1 MRFNLDVP
9 VEKRSL
15 KARDAIRLDLEF
27 PPSAGAGEA
36 LRDWQA
42 RSAGVLACLKPGRV
56 PGPVR
61 LTLTYEERAGRRDL
75 DHLIR
80 PVVELCVRHAL
91 IDGDHR
97 ATLREVH
104 AGWGAVRG
112 LRVVIE
118 PASNNVASSLY
129 AL

>member
-27 PPSAGAGEA
+27 PPSASAGEA
-36 LRDWQA
+36 LSDWGA
-42 RSAGVLACLKPGRV
+42 RAAGVLACLKPGRV

-61 LTLTYEERAGRRDL
+61 MTLTYEERAGRRDL

-80 PVVELCVRHAL
+80 PVVDLCVRHAL

-97 ATLREVH
+97 AILREVR
-104 AGWGAVRG
+104 AGWGPVRG
-112 LRVVIE
+112 LTVVIE
-118 PASNNVASSLY
+118 PARGDNSVY

>member
-9 VEKRSL
+9 VEKRAL

-27 PPSAGAGEA
+27 PPAAGAGEA
-36 LRDWQA
+36 LRDWMG
-42 RSAGVLACLKPGRV
+42 RAGRGLACLKPGRV
-56 PGPVR
+56 PGPVK

-97 ATLREVH
+97 AILREVH
-104 AGWGAVRG
+104 AGWGTVRG
-112 LRVVIE
+112 LRVVID
-118 PASNNVASSLY
+118 PAGNNVASALY

>member
-1 MRFNLDVP
+1 M
-9 VEKRSL
+9 
-15 KARDAIRLDLEF
+15 
-27 PPSAGAGEA
+27 
-36 LRDWQA
+36 
-42 RSAGVLACLKPGRV
+42 LACLKPGRV

-61 LTLTYEERAGRRDL
+61 LTLLYEERPGRRDL

-97 ATLREVH
+97 AILREVR
-104 AGWGAVRG
+104 AGWGVGVRG
-112 LRVVIE
+112 LRVCIE
-118 PASNNVASSLY
+118 PAVSDNSVY

>member
-1 MRFNLDVP
+1 MRFTLDVP
-9 VEKRSL
+9 VEKRRIQP
-15 KARDAIRLDLEF
+15 RDAIRLDLEF
-27 PPSAGAGEA
+27 PPVSGGEA
-36 LRDWQA
+36 LADWTA
-42 RSAGVLACLKPGRV
+42 RSAGVLASLKPGRV

-80 PVVELCVRHAL
+80 PVVDLCVRHAL

-97 ATLREVH
+97 GTLREVR
-104 AGWGAVRG
+104 AGWGAGHRGVRIT
-112 LRVVIE
+112 IE
-118 PASNNVASSLY
+118 PARDADTSVY

>member
-15 KARDAIRLDLEF
+15 KAARDAIRLDLEF
-27 PPSAGAGEA
+27 PPSMDAREA
-36 LRDWQA
+36 LADWRA
-42 RSAGVLACLKPGRV
+42 RSAGVLASLKPGRV

-61 LTLTYEERAGRRDL
+61 LTLLYEERAGRRDL

-91 IDGDHR
+91 IDSDHR
-97 ATLREVH
+97 GTLREVR
-104 AGWGAVRG
+104 AGWAAVRG

-118 PASNNVASSLY
+118 PARDMY

>member
-15 KARDAIRLDLEF
+15 KARDAIRLELEF
-27 PPSAGAGEA
+27 PPAVEAREA
-36 LRDWQA
+36 LADWRA
-42 RSAGVLACLKPGRV
+42 RSASVLASLKPGRV

-80 PVVELCVRHAL
+80 PLVDLCVHHSL
-91 IDGDHR
+91 IDSDHR
-97 ATLREVH
+97 ATLREVR
-104 AGWGAVRG
+104 AGWGLGMRGVR
-112 LRVVIE
+112 LTIE
-118 PASNNVASSLY
+118 PAARDGEIYSL
-129 AL
+129 

>member
-9 VEKRSL
+9 VEKRAL

-27 PPSAGAGEA
+27 PPGIGAREA
-36 LRDWQA
+36 LADWSA
-42 RSAGVLACLKPGRV
+42 RAAGVLACLKPGRV

-61 LTLTYEERAGRRDL
+61 MTLTYEERPGRRDL

-80 PVVELCVRHAL
+80 PVVELCVAHAL
-91 IDGDHR
+91 IDSDHR
-97 ATLREVH
+97 ATLREVR
-104 AGWGAVRG
+104 AGWGDVRG
-112 LRVVIE
+112 LRLTIE
-118 PASNNVASSLY
+118 PMRNDNSVY

>member
-1 MRFNLDVP
+1 MRFSLDVP
-9 VEKRSL
+9 VEKRPL
-15 KARDAIRLDLEF
+15 KTRDAIRLELEF
-27 PPSAGAGEA
+27 PPSSGAA
-36 LRDWQA
+36 VADWQA
-42 RSAGVLACLKPGRV
+42 RAGGVLASLKPGRV

-61 LTLTYEERAGRRDL
+61 LTLIYEERAGRRDL

-97 ATLREVH
+97 GTLREIR

-112 LRVVIE
+112 LHLVIE
-118 PASNNVASSLY
+118 PFRERL

>member
-27 PPSAGAGEA
+27 PPSMGAREA
-36 LRDWQA
+36 LADWSA
-42 RSAGVLACLKPGRV
+42 RAAGVLACLKPGRV

-61 LTLTYEERAGRRDL
+61 LTLTYEERPGRRDL

-80 PVVELCVRHAL
+80 PVVELCVAHAL
-91 IDGDHR
+91 IDSDHR
-97 ATLREVH
+97 ATLREVR
-104 AGWGAVRG
+104 AGWGDVRG
-112 LRVVIE
+112 LRLTIE
-118 PASNNVASSLY
+118 PARNDNSVY

>member
-15 KARDAIRLDLEF
+15 KARDAIRLELEF
-27 PPSAGAGEA
+27 PPSTEAREA
-36 LRDWQA
+36 LADWRA
-42 RSAGVLACLKPGRV
+42 RSASVLASLKPGRV

-80 PVVELCVRHAL
+80 PVVDLCVHHSL
-91 IDGDHR
+91 IDSDHR
-97 ATLREVH
+97 ATLREVR
-104 AGWGAVRG
+104 AGWGAGHRGVR
-112 LRVVIE
+112 LTIE
-118 PASNNVASSLY
+118 PAARDGEIYSL
-129 AL
+129 

>member
-9 VEKRSL
+9 VERRSL
-15 KARDAIRLDLEF
+15 KARDAIRLELEF
-27 PPSAGAGEA
+27 PPSGDAREA
-36 LRDWQA
+36 LADWRA

-80 PVVELCVRHAL
+80 PLVDLCVHHAL
-91 IDGDHR
+91 IDSDHR
-97 ATLREVH
+97 ACLREVR
-104 AGWGAVRG
+104 ASWGAGHRGVR
-112 LRVVIE
+112 LTIE
-118 PASNNVASSLY
+118 PAARDGEIYSL
-129 AL
+129 

>member
-27 PPSAGAGEA
+27 PPAIDAREA
-36 LRDWQA
+36 LADWQA
-42 RSAGVLACLKPGRV
+42 RSASVLACLKPGRV

-61 LTLTYEERAGRRDL
+61 LTLSYEERAGRRDL

-80 PVVELCVRHAL
+80 PLVDLCVRHAL

-97 ATLREVH
+97 ATLREVR
-104 AGWGAVRG
+104 AGWGTGHRGVR
-112 LRVVIE
+112 LTIE
-118 PASNNVASSLY
+118 PATRDGEIYSL
-129 AL
+129 

>member
-15 KARDAIRLDLEF
+15 KPRDAIRLELEF
-27 PPSAGAGEA
+27 PPVSGGEA
-36 LRDWQA
+36 LADWTA
-42 RSAGVLACLKPGRV
+42 RAAGVLASLRPGRV

-80 PVVELCVRHAL
+80 PVVDLCVRHAL
-91 IDGDHR
+91 IDSDHR
-97 ATLREVH
+97 GTLREVR
-104 AGWGAVRG
+104 AGWGAG
-112 LRVVIE
+112 LRGVRVTIE
-118 PASNNVASSLY
+118 PARDADTSVY

>member
-1 MRFNLDVP
+1 MRFSLDVP

-27 PPSAGAGEA
+27 PPPTENLEA
-36 LRDWQA
+36 QADWQA
-42 RSAGVLACLKPGRV
+42 RSGHVLASLKPGRV
-56 PGPVR
+56 PGPVK
-61 LTLTYEERAGRRDL
+61 LTLLYEERAGRRDL
-75 DHLIR
+75 ENLIR
-80 PVVELCVRHAL
+80 PVVQLCVRHAL

-97 ATLREVH
+97 GVLREVR
-104 AGWGAVRG
+104 AGWAAVRG

-118 PASNNVASSLY
+118 PAKELY

>member
-15 KARDAIRLDLEF
+15 KPRDAIRLDLEF
-27 PPSAGAGEA
+27 PPSSNAGDA
-36 LRDWQA
+36 LRDWQSRA
-42 RSAGVLACLKPGRV
+42 AGVLACLKPGRV

-61 LTLTYEERAGRRDL
+61 LTLMYEERAGRRDL

-97 ATLREVH
+97 AILREVR

-112 LRVVIE
+112 LRISIE
-118 PASNNVASSLY
+118 SARNDSGVY

>member
-15 KARDAIRLDLEF
+15 KARDAIRLDLEY
-27 PPSAGAGEA
+27 PPPLHMGEA
-36 LRDWQA
+36 LADWHA
-42 RSAGVLACLKPGRV
+42 RAAGVLACLKPGRV

-61 LTLTYEERAGRRDL
+61 MMLTYEERAGRRDL

-80 PVVELCVRHAL
+80 PVVDLCVRHAL

-97 ATLREVH
+97 AILREVR
-104 AGWGAVRG
+104 AGWGPVRG
-112 LRVVIE
+112 LTVVIE
-118 PASNNVASSLY
+118 PAANNVNSSVY